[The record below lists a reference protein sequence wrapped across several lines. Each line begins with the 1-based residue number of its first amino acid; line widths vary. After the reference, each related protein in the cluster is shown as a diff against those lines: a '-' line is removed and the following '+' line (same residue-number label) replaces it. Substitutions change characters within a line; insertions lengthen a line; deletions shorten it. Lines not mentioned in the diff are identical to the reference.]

1 MTKYVTWI
9 HDIKMNLQEKF
20 KIRIVQMSFSPEL
33 HTCDCEELKQ
43 REDGWSHHF
52 LHEFKTIQSKHG
64 LGEKQEQKEIHVVGL
79 IKTLPKLS
87 WISWSKVIFSH
98 GDVTFVF
105 WWMKMGFLVATRLLL
120 PVIRCRGH
128 LLQ

>member
-43 REDGWSHHF
+43 REDG
-52 LHEFKTIQSKHG
+52 
-64 LGEKQEQKEIHVVGL
+64 
-79 IKTLPKLS
+79 
-87 WISWSKVIFSH
+87 
-98 GDVTFVF
+98 
-105 WWMKMGFLVATRLLL
+105 
-120 PVIRCRGH
+120 
-128 LLQ
+128 